1 MRGVEN
7 KGMVAGLLCV
17 SADEYVPSGE
27 AQTEIQDLV
36 FVFIIRLFSISLLL
50 CYDSVKARFI
60 LW

>member
-1 MRGVEN
+1 
-7 KGMVAGLLCV
+7 MVAGLLCV
-17 SADEYVPSGE
+17 SAYEYVPSGE

-36 FVFIIRLFSISLLL
+36 FVFIIRLSSIPLLL

>member
-1 MRGVEN
+1 
-7 KGMVAGLLCV
+7 MVAGLLCV
-17 SADEYVPSGE
+17 PAYEYVPSGE

-36 FVFIIRLFSISLLL
+36 FVFIIRLSSIPLLL